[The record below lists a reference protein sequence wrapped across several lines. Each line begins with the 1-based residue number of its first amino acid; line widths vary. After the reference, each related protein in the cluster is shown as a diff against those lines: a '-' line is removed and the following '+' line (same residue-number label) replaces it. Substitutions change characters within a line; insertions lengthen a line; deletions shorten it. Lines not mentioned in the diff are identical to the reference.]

1 MNPPNTIDLYADIIP
16 GKSAAGFTIGQ
27 KLDDIK
33 STITNISKWERGKE
47 SFMEAYHSNQGWM
60 AAESVFSIGDNH
72 CREEYLYFKDIVDL
86 HFNTKGILY
95 QIVVNEGYKG
105 ALWGDIHVGDK
116 LARVHER
123 CPLYYDDEE
132 IHYPDDEN
140 GPIKGLGIYA
150 DNGTLEDEPDQ
161 LINGFS
167 IHDWALM
174 REV

>member
-1 MNPPNTIDLYADIIP
+1 MKNTIDLYADIIP
-16 GKSAAGFTIGQ
+16 GKSAAGFVIGQ
-27 KLDDIK
+27 RFDDIK
-33 STITNISKWERGKE
+33 SSITDLSEWPPGEEQFTQAFHANK
-47 SFMEAYHSNQGWM
+47 GWM
-60 AAESVFSIGDNH
+60 NVHTSVFTNTPDSG
-72 CREEYLYFKDIVDL
+72 EYLFYKDIVEL
-86 HFNTKGILY
+86 LFNSKGILY

-140 GPIKGLGIYA
+140 GPVKGLGIYA